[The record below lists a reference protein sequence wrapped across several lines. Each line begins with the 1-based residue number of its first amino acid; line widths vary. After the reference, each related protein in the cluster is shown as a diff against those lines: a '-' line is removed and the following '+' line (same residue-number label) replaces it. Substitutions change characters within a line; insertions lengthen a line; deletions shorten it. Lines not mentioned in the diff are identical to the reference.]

1 MDAESSEKPRKSGS
15 LGMKKVL
22 FVCWSNIC
30 NETCKAHKYGV
41 LEEDSNFY
49 TAFTQYNLDKI

>member
-1 MDAESSEKPRKSGS
+1 
-15 LGMKKVL
+15 MKKVL